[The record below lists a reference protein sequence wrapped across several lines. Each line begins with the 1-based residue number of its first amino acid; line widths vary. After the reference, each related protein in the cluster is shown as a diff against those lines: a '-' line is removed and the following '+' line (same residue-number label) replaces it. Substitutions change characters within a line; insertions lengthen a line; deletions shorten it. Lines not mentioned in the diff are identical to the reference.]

1 MVPETYVKT
10 VLDIW
15 SECREKTS
23 HTVEGNCMSPLI
35 REGDSIVIEHG
46 RRDITAGD
54 IVVARILSRYNV
66 QRVLR
71 REVKDGSETYLLKGD
86 QSALFYES
94 VSRGDIVGKVVE
106 VSGSNGRLTLDSLF
120 WKGAGSVLLMRSVI
134 SVRRM
139 KADSL
144 LWKCVNGLFAIRAA
158 LFPGRRSLSLFPFRC
173 ICFVSGKWFQISKRY
188 LNKS

>member
-1 MVPETYVKT
+1 MVPETYVKA

-46 RRDITAGD
+46 RQDIKVGD
-54 IVVARILSRYNV
+54 VVVARISSRYNV

-86 QSALFYES
+86 QSALFHES
-94 VSRGDIVGKVVE
+94 VSRSDIVGKVVE
-106 VSGSNGRLTLDSLF
+106 VSGSNGQLSLDSLF
-120 WKGAGSVLLMRSVI
+120 WKGAGSILLMRSVI
-134 SVRRM
+134 SVRRV

-144 LWKCVNGLFAIRAA
+144 LWKGVNGLYTIRAA
-158 LFPGRRSLSLFPFRC
+158 LFPGKHSLSLFPFRC
-173 ICFVSGKWFQISKRY
+173 ICFFSGKWFQIRKRY
-188 LNKS
+188 FSKS